1 VSKSRS
7 NGPYSGSQCHFK
19 VLRLN
24 EQARATARDMAG
36 SHCQAAFFALYPSR
50 AHVGPVAQ
58 WLEPAAHNGL
68 VAGSSPARPTSHA
81 LDQTPFPES
90 AISTDFSGG
99 YRRATWNFGLTAGSF
114 TPCGPKY
121 ALGLWRR
128 FFSFRGRRRWLRQR
142 PEFERPE
149 TGSNR
154 RRVAAKGAGRP
165 DGSNYRRALP
175 VTSRSAARD
184 GSGSI
189 ES

>member
-1 VSKSRS
+1 
-7 NGPYSGSQCHFK
+7 
-19 VLRLN
+19 LRFI
-24 EQARATARDMAG
+24 ARGAR
-36 SHCQAAFFALYPSR
+36 PI
-50 AHVGPVAQ
+50 GPVAQ

-149 TGSNR
+149 TGSYR

-175 VTSRSAARD
+175 VTSRSARSRWVGVHRVQVKENDRLRRSVSDPRLPTDRQSAPED
-184 GSGSI
+184 P
-189 ES
+189 